1 MQKSSFISKLLD
13 NLLPPDLHH
22 LIGDLEEEFHYNCE
36 ADGITSARIRF
47 WWQLFRSAPWLILQS
62 LIWNTE
68 MLHNYLKVT
77 WRNIRKH
84 SSFSFINIFGLAAS
98 MSICLLIILFLTDQ
112 FSYDRFHDNNDRI
125 VRVISDFQSPY
136 NNESTLYATSPAP
149 LTDIL
154 LERFPEVEKAAHIK
168 GRLGEEFR
176 YGDKVLPLEG
186 IYADRVFL
194 EMFGFDLV
202 SGDAETALS
211 KPGNIILTT
220 DAAQKM
226 FGDEDPMGKVL
237 TALGD
242 IDYTVTGVMKVKKQT
257 HFQFEVIGSYSTLTS
272 DPDEQ
277 AILDNWV
284 NSIYDSY
291 TYILLNENT
300 DFDEFEARL
309 QPIIQSDFVDEN
321 GESGLLHLSVQP
333 LNKINLGP
341 ALSNEVGIVMP
352 GFIAWFLTGFAVI
365 IMLIAS
371 FNYVSLT
378 VARSLNRGK
387 EVGVRKVLG
396 AFRLSVIKQFL
407 FESVIISLLA
417 LLFSGLLLRWL
428 LPEFN
433 SLFFISFTGNQ
444 ITPGLATNW
453 TVLFLFLSFSVLIG
467 ISAGIYPSLYLSSF
481 SPARVLKGTFTP
493 GSLSGQ
499 LLKKILTVMQF
510 TFSIIFVIT
519 SVILYQQFRYMGDTD
534 YGFNRE
540 NVVNIALQD
549 VSFNQ
554 LKYDFGQDPDLV
566 SMSASSKVPAM
577 GSIDG
582 AWVDSDSISQKVNAH
597 SFNVDENYLQT
608 MGINLIYGRNF
619 DPELSTD
626 SSSSVIISEEAA
638 IHFGFSSATSALG
651 NLIKVNDN
659 EMTVIGVIEGFL
671 SADPMRSGD
680 PIVMMFRPDHARYA
694 IVRTQPGKT
703 ADFIANLE
711 AAWPKYN
718 SLFSLK
724 YQIFDDQLKEN
735 PIILVFTDFIKIL
748 SLLGIFSVIISCLG
762 LLGMAMYSA
771 ERRVKEIGIR
781 KVLGASTQ
789 NIMVMLS
796 REFLILVAI
805 AISIAVPLS
814 WFINNLWMKVVTN
827 KVGLDPFV
835 FVLGTLGVVAL
846 AGFTIWT
853 QSYRASRVNAIEN
866 LRSE

>member
-1 MQKSSFISKLLD
+1 MPERSFIVKFLD

-22 LIGDLEEEFHYNCE
+22 LIGDLEEEFHYTRE
-36 ADGITSARIRF
+36 TEGLTSARFRF

-68 MLHNYLKVT
+68 MLYNYLKVT
-77 WRNIRKH
+77 WRTIKKH

-112 FSYDRFHDNNDRI
+112 FSYDRFHENNERI

-136 NNESTLYATSPAP
+136 NDESTMYATSPAP

-176 YGDKVLPLEG
+176 YGEKVLPLEG
-186 IYADRVFL
+186 IYADGVFL
-194 EMFGFDLV
+194 DMFSFDLIA
-202 SGDAETALS
+202 GDPETALS
-211 KPGNIILTT
+211 KPGNIIITT
-220 DAAQKM
+220 EAAEKI
-226 FGDEDPMGKVL
+226 FGVEDPMGKVL

-242 IDYTVTGVMKVKKQT
+242 IDYTITGVMSARKQS
-257 HFQFEVIGSYSTLTS
+257 HFQFEVIGSYATLTA

-300 DFDEFEARL
+300 NFDAFEARL
-309 QPIIQSDFVDEN
+309 QPVIKSDFVDEN
-321 GESGLLHLSVQP
+321 GNSGLLRLIVQP
-333 LNKINLGP
+333 LTKINLGP

-407 FESVIISLLA
+407 FESVIIALLA
-417 LLFSGLLLRWL
+417 LVFSGLLLRWL

-453 TVLFLFLSFSVLIG
+453 SVLLLFLLFSVFIG

-499 LLKKILTVMQF
+499 LLKKILTVTQF

-519 SVILYQQFRYMGDTD
+519 SVILYQQFRYMGNTD

-540 NVVNIALQD
+540 NIVNIALQD

-554 LKYDFGQDPDLV
+554 LKYEFEDDPNLV
-566 SMSASSKVPAM
+566 SISASSKVPAI

-582 AWVDSDSISQKVNAH
+582 VWVDTDSILQKVNAH
-597 SFNVDENYLQT
+597 SFNVDEKYLQT
-608 MGINLIYGRNF
+608 MGINLMYGRNF

-626 SSSSVIISEEAA
+626 SSSAVIISDDAA
-638 IHFGFSSATSALG
+638 IHFGFSSASAALG
-651 NLIKVNDN
+651 NLIEVNEN
-659 EMTVIGVIEGFL
+659 QMTVIGVIDGFL

-680 PIVMMFRPDHARYA
+680 PIVMLFRPDYARYA
-694 IVRTQPGKT
+694 VVRTQPGKT
-703 ADFIANLE
+703 ADFISELE
-711 AAWPKYN
+711 AAWPEYN

-735 PIILVFTDFIKIL
+735 PITLVFTDFIKIL
-748 SLLGIFSVIISCLG
+748 SLLGVFSVIISCLG

-789 NIMVMLS
+789 NIMLMLS
-796 REFLILVAI
+796 KEFLILVAI
-805 AISIAVPLS
+805 SISIAVPLS
-814 WFINNLWMKVVTN
+814 WLINNLWMKVVTN
-827 KVGLDPFV
+827 KVGLDPLV
-835 FVLGTLGVVAL
+835 FLGGTLAVIAL